1 MSGNVSSNV
10 TTELYSPNGGCQFAL
25 APIPTSVLDPGT
37 ETCCACIVSLKLIS
51 NFNGL
56 FHFNFIKCILI
67 SLNAQHFTKIREVI
81 QDAYGYF
88 LSLSQQS
95 LIKLVSK
102 KRAGTLGLK
111 VMV

>member
-37 ETCCACIVSLKLIS
+37 ETCCACIISLKLIS
-51 NFNGL
+51 NFNGSFF
-56 FHFNFIKCILI
+56 FHFTKFVLI
-67 SLNAQHFTKIREVI
+67 SLNTQHFTKIREVI
-81 QDAYGYF
+81 EDAYHYF